1 MSLPTLNEL
10 KAHLRIPISQTAQD
24 ALLSDKLTQAKA
36 RVQRFIGTPITAVEK
51 TFRDAAETAQVYGV
65 ITELMLSEGPIDAD
79 EEIVVTDADGETV
92 PATDYE
98 VDGDEAVIRAAAGVT
113 FSNGPYEITAT
124 VGLSADADYAADIE
138 PVIRQ
143 AILDFAADLYQN
155 RNTSASSESAG
166 GGVSISRSLDGI
178 PGRML
183 STLEGLRWRGG
194 T

>member
-1 MSLPTLNEL
+1 MSLPTLSEL
-10 KAHLRIPISQTAQD
+10 KAHLRIPAAQTAQD
-24 ALLSDKLTQAKA
+24 TLLTDKLAQAKA
-36 RVQRFIGTPITAVEK
+36 RAQRFIGTPITAVEK
-51 TFRDAAETAQVYGV
+51 TFRDVAETAQVYGV
-65 ITELMLSEGPIDAD
+65 VTELMLPEGPIDTVED
-79 EEIVVTDADGETV
+79 VTVVDVDDETV
-92 PATDYE
+92 PAADYE
-98 VDGDEAVIRAAAGVT
+98 VDGDEAVIRAVEGVT

-124 VGLSADADYAADIE
+124 VGLSADDDYAADIE

-143 AILDFAADLYQN
+143 VILDLAADLYQN
-155 RNTSASSESAG
+155 RNPSASGESAG